1 MPPWLLDAG
10 SRLQWSQC
18 SCLGGKS
25 VEESVVVKQG
35 KEREKC
41 EIDQFQVKLKCYM
54 MCFSFIVSIFSV
66 IHRHLFFW
74 PTQMLLGKASN
85 QLRGAGPRGCGQYS
99 WIWSSNVGADRCG
112 RGKPGSVGKS
122 VCFGSLWPR
131 IVQDLF
137 FFQIYE
143 DVLFGMSCFCGK
155 VWDPQPYMISN
166 VPDSFLS
173 FLSFARRSMMKLR
186 CGCCISTW
194 THFHKR
200 RRCRV

>member
-1 MPPWLLDAG
+1 
-10 SRLQWSQC
+10 
-18 SCLGGKS
+18 
-25 VEESVVVKQG
+25 
-35 KEREKC
+35 
-41 EIDQFQVKLKCYM
+41 
-54 MCFSFIVSIFSV
+54 MCFSFIFSIFSV

-74 PTQMLLGKASN
+74 VPTQMLLGKKQPN
-85 QLRGAGPRGCGQYS
+85 PRCRS
-99 WIWSSNVGADRCG
+99 KRVWSVFLNLVLECWCWPMWARLGVSAV
-112 RGKPGSVGKS
+112 

-200 RRCRV
+200 RRSRV